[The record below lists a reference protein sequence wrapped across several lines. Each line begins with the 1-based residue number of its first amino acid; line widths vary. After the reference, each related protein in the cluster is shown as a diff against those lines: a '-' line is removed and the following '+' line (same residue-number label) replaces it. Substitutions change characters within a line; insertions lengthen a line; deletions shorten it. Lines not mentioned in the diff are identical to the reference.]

1 MQMSRF
7 LLPVPAALA
16 LALAACGGNT
26 TDSTTDNAAAEADR
40 AAESTTTPGAV
51 PPPVATSNAVAMVTL
66 APTAGNETAGTLRFA
81 AVDGR
86 IEVTGEVTGLSDGG
100 THAFHVHEN
109 GDCSAP
115 DASSAGGHFNPG
127 DNAHGRVG
135 HGEHHA
141 GDSDNITANAD
152 GTAQVQG
159 WLEGATIGDGAA
171 TDIVGK
177 GVIVHTGE
185 DDYTSQPTGDAG
197 DRLACGVIEAG

>member
-7 LLPVPAALA
+7 LLPLPAALA

-26 TDSTTDNAAAEADR
+26 TDGTTDNAAAEADR
-40 AAESTTTPGAV
+40 AAENATTPGAV

-66 APTAGNETAGTLRFA
+66 APTAGNQTAGTLRFA
-81 AVDGR
+81 SVDGR